1 MPFDRRFNHMFD
13 IAFSLVSNEEDYE
26 KVPASELIAA
36 LKQRVAALESM
47 SDADALEAFGY
58 ADSYQVE

>member
-1 MPFDRRFNHMFD
+1 MFD